1 MIWIVKQYR
10 TTPQCEVF
18 TYHKCE
24 CLWEPK
30 WKKRDGATAESL
42 ICKKILETQMR
53 ILSKISFQGSLWLS
67 AGMGL
72 GTELRWENIHM
83 GSTSFPRLA
92 TRQAPMAESMF
103 ISLTWDR
110 TGFSQLLLFALEST
124 VNLARW
130 DCPSKNIW
138 EVFKFSSVL
147 TSSLFP
153 WGILILS
160 QVPPLART
168 FVLGEVVPPGG
179 DWSRPALQFVKD
191 AVEGF
196 TCRWC

>member
-1 MIWIVKQYR
+1 MVQRLNPWY
-10 TTPQCEVF
+10 
-18 TYHKCE
+18 
-24 CLWEPK
+24 
-30 WKKRDGATAESL
+30 A
-42 ICKKILETQMR
+42 KKILETQMR

-72 GTELRWENIHM
+72 GTELRWENIQM

-103 ISLTWDR
+103 ISSTWDR

-147 TSSLFP
+147 TWLIAQVNFHEEFSFFPRCLHWRGLSFLEKSFPLEGIGPDRRFSLSRM
-153 WGILILS
+153 LS
-160 QVPPLART
+160 RGSHAGGARWKRWQWW
-168 FVLGEVVPPGG
+168 
-179 DWSRPALQFVKD
+179 WSGYIKISIQYFSGP
-191 AVEGF
+191 
-196 TCRWC
+196 